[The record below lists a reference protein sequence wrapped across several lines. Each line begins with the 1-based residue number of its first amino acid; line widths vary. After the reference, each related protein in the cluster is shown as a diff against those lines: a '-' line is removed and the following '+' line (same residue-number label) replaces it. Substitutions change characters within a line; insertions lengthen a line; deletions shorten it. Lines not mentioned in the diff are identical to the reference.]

1 MAGPDNAFEVRC
13 EKSSSG
19 KKMSEALELCVKP
32 FTDMP
37 ENSTAWA
44 MPGCFIAISAMRFVT
59 ASVRSSDAAGGSCA
73 TATRYCLSIAGMNP
87 AGTELKPNQV
97 RTIRPP

>member
-1 MAGPDNAFEVRC
+1 
-13 EKSSSG
+13 
-19 KKMSEALELCVKP
+19 MSEALELWVNP
-32 FTDMP
+32 FTDIP
-37 ENSTAWA
+37 ANSTACA
-44 MPGCFIAISAMRFVT
+44 TPGCLSAISAMRRVT

-97 RTIRPP
+97 RRMSPP